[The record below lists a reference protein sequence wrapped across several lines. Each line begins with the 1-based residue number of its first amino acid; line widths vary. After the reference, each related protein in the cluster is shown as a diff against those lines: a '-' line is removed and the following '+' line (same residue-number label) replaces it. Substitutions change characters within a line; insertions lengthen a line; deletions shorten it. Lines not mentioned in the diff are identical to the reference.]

1 MSDINYDF
9 KDLLNVGEN
18 FNLLYTQ
25 MLNGKRIRSE
35 KTGVVYVFDEVGC
48 GKTVSAI
55 IAIASVIKEKQMENE
70 GYKILVLTQKSVC
83 LQFEEE
89 IKEKLKID
97 SNVIYNVAYDTTNS
111 LKKNIPI
118 YRKEKNCI
126 IVSNPHKIGYLNG
139 KEKRWDLVVIDEA
152 HDLIC
157 NNQKQ
162 TEAYYTDKINKAYDE
177 YLNDKNFSIE
187 RKKYIK
193 DYLNN
198 IDKESSFYNAI
209 YQFVQQIAVEE
220 RNEHSQTGR
229 ISVPESRSKENVKFR
244 ELLNLKSNK
253 LMFLSAT
260 PYKNSREMDFINYAF
275 VAAHILTDHT
285 IFAAR
290 YLPELD
296 WVQDV
301 YSATEGGK
309 QKMEAANTSF
319 MFKEIAQA
327 IPFDS
332 KDTKIING
340 KRRIVEIWD
349 SKEDTDILRKNII
362 SKLDKKEEVKNR
374 FLIFVSNSQ
383 EGAHVFK
390 KIFPEESK
398 GFDIREDNKHYYKNK
413 NGITCQF
420 IMNKFDNTLEMKS
433 YSKEN
438 EKIPDI
444 LIVTWQ
450 VAQVGIN
457 LPTFNYVVNYHI
469 PSIPGYL
476 EQRYGRIDRLNST
489 NDPLY
494 NIYYLDNNGMSF
506 IYRLNLFT
514 ALNHYI
520 EMVVGIPHNLP
531 TKNLLF
537 CDKLKPKKVNINEEM
552 EELYQVLAYYVA
564 SYLNEEDDKKNTEED
579 KQKNV
584 KQWVIKTNTWRNK
597 DIEWNKEKRRLL
609 VGDREYF
616 IRELRENDETNSEN
630 DLVEETMEH
639 NIKSISYYIF
649 QLEQGNKMVTQINSA
664 KGLEKLS
671 DAGSIIYWNDNHET
685 IVSNIEEIVKK
696 LC

>member
-111 LKKNIPI
+111 LEENIPT
-118 YRKEKNCI
+118 YRKEKSCI

-220 RNEHSQTGR
+220 RNEHLQTGR

-362 SKLDKKEEVKNR
+362 SKLDKKEEVKRWYDGFCFGEMKDIYNPWSIINY
-374 FLIFVSNSQ
+374 LDKKEVAPYWANTSSNSLIGTLIR
-383 EGAHVFK
+383 EGNTQVKESFELLLSGKEIITELDEQIVYDQLDLEETAIWSLLLASGYLKVEK
-390 KIFPEESK
+390 KIRNDS
-398 GFDIREDNKHYYKNK
+398 D
-413 NGITCQF
+413 
-420 IMNKFDNTLEMKS
+420 
-433 YSKEN
+433 
-438 EKIPDI
+438 
-444 LIVTWQ
+444 
-450 VAQVGIN
+450 
-457 LPTFNYVVNYHI
+457 
-469 PSIPGYL
+469 YL
-476 EQRYGRIDRLNST
+476 NWKQL
-489 NDPLY
+489 
-494 NIYYLDNNGMSF
+494 
-506 IYRLNLFT
+506 YRLKLTNFEVQVMF
-514 ALNHYI
+514 AH
-520 EMVVGIPHNLP
+520 MV
-531 TKNLLF
+531 KNWF
-537 CDKLKPKKVNINEEM
+537 SKAGGDYN
-552 EELYQVLAYYVA
+552 AF
-564 SYLNEEDDKKNTEED
+564 
-579 KQKNV
+579 
-584 KQWVIKTNTWRNK
+584 IKAM
-597 DIEWNKEKRRLL
+597 L
-609 VGDREYF
+609 VGDIEAMNAYMNRISMHIFSYF
-616 IRELRENDETNSEN
+616 DVGKKSSQMLEPERFYHGFVLGL
-630 DLVEETMEH
+630 LVELIDQYEIKSNRESGFGRYDVMLRPRNVKKDKAIIMEFKVLSPKKEKSLEETAQNALEQIKEKKYKEELIEAGINEN
-639 NIKSISYYIF
+639 NIKAYGFAFEGKNVLI
-649 QLEQGNKMVTQINSA
+649 L
-664 KGLEKLS
+664 
-671 DAGSIIYWNDNHET
+671 D
-685 IVSNIEEIVKK
+685 
-696 LC
+696 